1 MQSNHRKTVTLLLG
15 GARSGKSHYAQQLGE
30 SAGRVVF
37 VATAQPGDDEMRRK
51 IDQHRN
57 SRPQHWQTIEEPLA
71 LTEAIAQHGPGCD
84 LMIID
89 CLTFF
94 AANLLDAKSDDQSS
108 IDALCLALQ
117 SPPCSVVLV
126 SNEVG
131 NGVVPEYLSGRR
143 FRDLLGEINQ
153 SIARVASNV
162 LLLVAGLPLVLKGQV
177 QRMKRALLALTMLMA
192 AVPAAVQASRIVTD
206 ETGRKVTVPDH
217 PHRVV
222 CLVPSV
228 TDTVFALGSGDDVV
242 AVSDYT
248 SYPPEALKK
257 PSIGSLVKPSIE
269 TILSFHPD
277 LVLGTSIPGSTETAS
292 QLQTVGIPVYF
303 VDPHGLA
310 GILQSVESVGQALNR
325 APQAAAVNARP
336 GPAHRGGQSAN
347 SR

>member
-1 MQSNHRKTVTLLLG
+1 
-15 GARSGKSHYAQQLGE
+15 
-30 SAGRVVF
+30 
-37 VATAQPGDDEMRRK
+37 
-51 IDQHRN
+51 
-57 SRPQHWQTIEEPLA
+57 
-71 LTEAIAQHGPGCD
+71 
-84 LMIID
+84 
-89 CLTFF
+89 
-94 AANLLDAKSDDQSS
+94 
-108 IDALCLALQ
+108 
-117 SPPCSVVLV
+117 
-126 SNEVG
+126 
-131 NGVVPEYLSGRR
+131 
-143 FRDLLGEINQ
+143 
-153 SIARVASNV
+153 
-162 LLLVAGLPLVLKGQV
+162 
-177 QRMKRALLALTMLMA
+177 MKRALLVLTMLMA
-192 AVPAAVQASRIVTD
+192 AVPIAVQASRIVTD

-248 SYPPEALKK
+248 TYPPEALKK

-325 APQAAAVNARP
+325 VPQAAALNVDLARRIEAVKARTADKPKPRVLVPVWYDPIVTVGKHAFITEIVEAAGARSVTDDLIPDWPQISMETVIARAPDALLLIRGGKISIGMLQNRP
-336 GPAHRGGQSAN
+336 GWSSLPVIQAGKVYYVDGGIQDPSPVAIN
-347 SR
+347 ALEELAREFHP